1 MTSHYPSRI
10 VCLTE
15 ETTETLYLLG
25 EGDRIVGISG
35 YTMRPPEAR
44 AKPKVSAFINARYD
58 KIEALRPD
66 LILAF
71 SDLQADI
78 AAELIRRGYTVV
90 TFNQRSIAEI
100 LQMVRMVGALVG
112 CADRAAALADTFE
125 RGLADVR
132 SRAARLSRRPRVFEE
147 WDAP

>member
-1 MTSHYPSRI
+1 MTRNYPSRI

-44 AKPKVSAFINARYD
+44 AKPRVSAFINARYD
-58 KIEALRPD
+58 KIEALHPD

-100 LQMVRMVGALVG
+100 LQMVRMVVGGTGSFPRDGPG
-112 CADRAAALADTFE
+112 CA
-125 RGLADVR
+125 RGHLDVGTPIGR
-132 SRAARLSRRPRVFEE
+132 SH
-147 WDAP
+147 

>member
-58 KIEALRPD
+58 KIEALQPD

-112 CADRAAALADTFE
+112 CADRAVALADTFE
-125 RGLADVR
+125 RGLDDVR
-132 SRAARLSRRPRVFEE
+132 VASCATQPPAARFF
-147 WDAP
+147 

>member
-1 MTSHYPSRI
+1 MTTYPSRI

-35 YTMRPPEAR
+35 YTVRPVEAR
-44 AKPKVSAFINARYD
+44 TKPKVSAFINARFD

-78 AAELIRRGYTVV
+78 AAELIRRGYPVV
-90 TFNQRSIAEI
+90 TFNQRSIAQI
-100 LQMVRMVGALVG
+100 LQMIRIVGSLVG
-112 CADRAAALADTFE
+112 RAAEAE
-125 RGLADVR
+125 GLATDWRRDSTTSAGRRRRWRGVR
-132 SRAARLSRRPRVFEE
+132 RCSSRSGTTR
-147 WDAP
+147 